1 MINGTRR
8 CLNLV
13 RAVLH
18 AGTSAESRLSS
29 VNLKSVSAQDPSSPP
44 ALAMLQ
50 PSTRSWY
57 ARAPDGASM
66 SLQKECDVRNPASN
80 LPGIVWSQRRLTTQ
94 CANPQCLNEL
104 LYLREGRLELL
115 ELEPHADDQLR
126 PDDGAFAMRPLPSKC
141 FWLCG
146 ECAITYILKRWTA
159 SGLVVVLRNQNAADS
174 HPDLAARAAN
184 TGTATTP
191 PPLRAVAPMLIGRAS
206 APPGRLAGAAGS
218 FLAQSQAAPKGPT
231 YSRLRKTG
239 QSARPPLLA
248 D

>member
-18 AGTSAESRLSS
+18 AGASGESRLSS
-29 VNLKSVSAQDPSSPP
+29 VNLKSVFAQDPSSPP
-44 ALAMLQ
+44 ALAMLR
-50 PSTRSWY
+50 PSTKSWY
-57 ARAPDGASM
+57 ATAPDGASM
-66 SLQKECDVRNPASN
+66 SFQKECDVRNPASN
-80 LPGIVWSQRRLTTQ
+80 LPRIVWSQSRLTTQ

-159 SGLVVVLRNQNAADS
+159 SGLVVVHRNQNAADS
-174 HPDLAARAAN
+174 YPDLAARAGN
-184 TGTATTP
+184 TGTPPP
-191 PPLRAVAPMLIGRAS
+191 PPLRAVTPMLIGRAS
-206 APPGRLAGAAGS
+206 APSGRLAGAAEEAS
-218 FLAQSQAAPKGPT
+218 WPKAQAAPKGPT
-231 YSRLRKTG
+231 YNRLRKTG